1 MKRKKDVIKKAVLA
15 SVLAMSLNNVVW
27 AAEGVDQPF
36 STVSELEALGGIA
49 SIDSSSIS
57 HVTKG
62 IYASGNDFI
71 YNSGAIKLDING
83 FANSTNSGYDSIGI
97 FGYNSTIDLK
107 QIEMNFIDTSG
118 TVHNLDVYGIKTYA
132 SGVVKIGDDSKITV
146 SGNVSGLDSNN
157 QPNVMKGM
165 YAGDNATMDSG
176 IIEVGDNL
184 ELNVINA
191 GTGWTYG
198 IEVSQS
204 GIKSAVGRIGFNI
217 GKEVGS
223 KGVVYAKANL
233 LHEFGGGY
241 DVRMY
246 DGRDRVKVGDTFND
260 TWFEYGVGAAFA
272 AGKNSHVYLDVE
284 RSSGSD
290 FTKDWQWNIGAR
302 WTF

>member
-118 TVHNLDVYGIKTYA
+118 TVHNLDVYGVKTL
-132 SGVVKIGDDSKITV
+132 K
-146 SGNVSGLDSNN
+146 LDIPLVPETRINWAFV
-157 QPNVMKGM
+157 PLHI
-165 YAGDNATMDSG
+165 A
-176 IIEVGDNL
+176 IIYILKLCLDEEIIPRCRFPCSRGYL
-184 ELNVINA
+184 TKCIN
-191 GTGWTYG
+191 
-198 IEVSQS
+198 
-204 GIKSAVGRIGFNI
+204 
-217 GKEVGS
+217 
-223 KGVVYAKANL
+223 
-233 LHEFGGGY
+233 
-241 DVRMY
+241 
-246 DGRDRVKVGDTFND
+246 
-260 TWFEYGVGAAFA
+260 
-272 AGKNSHVYLDVE
+272 
-284 RSSGSD
+284 
-290 FTKDWQWNIGAR
+290 WQKK
-302 WTF
+302 